1 MLLTVFEI
9 VAFFTRLYS
18 EEKSAAISKLTYI
31 WTTSSPSYIFLALE
45 WNALTLKCCD
55 VEMLIVEMLWLRT
68 DLLVFLL
75 WFWNFKKT
83 KNRAVVCQVCHFF
96 HLSLYC
102 IKLPVWMYDLYTL
115 SIFSFFSAQVAV
127 FFQKKPQIC
136 KKEACFIHASIH
148 IQYSA

>member
-68 DLLVFLL
+68 DLLGFFIMILK
-75 WFWNFKKT
+75 FQKDKKQSCG
-83 KNRAVVCQVCHFF
+83 V
-96 HLSLYC
+96 SS
-102 IKLPVWMYDLYTL
+102 M
-115 SIFSFFSAQVAV
+115 SFFS
-127 FFQKKPQIC
+127 
-136 KKEACFIHASIH
+136 FIPLLYKVTSMNVWSVHTQHFLLLFCASR
-148 IQYSA
+148 SFLSEKASNM